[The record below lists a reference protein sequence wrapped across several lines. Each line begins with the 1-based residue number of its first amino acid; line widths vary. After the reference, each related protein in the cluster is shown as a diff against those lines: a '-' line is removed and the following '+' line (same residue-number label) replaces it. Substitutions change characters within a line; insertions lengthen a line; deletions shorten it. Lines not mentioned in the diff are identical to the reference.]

1 MAKINIENTPKKT
14 NPFIGILLLFISIIL
29 FSLTIPIGLIYG
41 FLFKLFTKSI
51 KGIGDFSL
59 KIAIA
64 LDQLGNVLMQHLL
77 NEVMILKG
85 GYKFGNRDETISS
98 VLGKN
103 IEMNTLSTLGKG
115 LNSILDVIELGHSL
129 NSIDYYIEPLED
141 TIKR

>member
-1 MAKINIENTPKKT
+1 MTKINIEDTPKKA
-14 NPFIGILLLFISIIL
+14 NPFIGILLLLISIIL
-29 FSLTIPIGLIYG
+29 FSLTIPLGLIYG
-41 FLFKLFTKSI
+41 FFYKLFTKSI

-59 KIAIA
+59 KISIS

-77 NEVMILKG
+77 NKIMILKG

-103 IEMNTLSTLGKG
+103 IEMNTLSKFGKG
-115 LNSILDVIELGHSL
+115 LNSILDAIDMGHSL

-141 TIKR
+141 TIKK